1 MNASFRYRRAALAA
15 DYARGAGGFAL
26 TAGPLWLAGPASGP
40 AWVLGAAAA
49 LFLLYFARTVV
60 RHLTQIE
67 LDETGIRAR
76 GPLGGAIRWQDL
88 RSIRLGYYATRSDR
102 AGGWMQLEVRG
113 ARGSIRADSG
123 LERFADL
130 AAAVAGEAH
139 RRGRALDER
148 TRENLGA
155 LGAAPAGDG

>member
-1 MNASFRYRRAALAA
+1 MNENFRYPGRALAA
-15 DYARGAGGFAL
+15 DYARGACGLAL
-26 TAGPLWLAGPASGP
+26 AAGPLWLLAPASGP

-67 LDETGIRAR
+67 LDETGIRAN
-76 GPLGGAIRWQDL
+76 GPLGAEIRWQDM
-88 RSIRLGYYATRSDR
+88 RSIRLAYYSTRGDR
-102 AGGWMQLEVRG
+102 SGGWMQLEVRG

-123 LERFADL
+123 IERFSAL
-130 AAAVAGEAH
+130 AAAVAGEAR

-148 TRENLGA
+148 TRENLSA
-155 LGAAPAGDG
+155 LGIAQGNA